1 MLNII
6 ITKNKADM
14 ENQEVFEDTKEAIIQ
29 LIWDRVTVDVIEDIE
44 DMTYEEMAEAS
55 TSTPP
60 RTRPKK
66 RPFSE

>member
-1 MLNII
+1 M
-6 ITKNKADM
+6 T
-14 ENQEVFEDTKEAIIQ
+14 NQETFEATKQAIIDM
-29 LIWDRVTVDVIEDIE
+29 IWDRVTVDVIEDIE
-44 DMTYEEMAEAS
+44 EMTYEEMAS